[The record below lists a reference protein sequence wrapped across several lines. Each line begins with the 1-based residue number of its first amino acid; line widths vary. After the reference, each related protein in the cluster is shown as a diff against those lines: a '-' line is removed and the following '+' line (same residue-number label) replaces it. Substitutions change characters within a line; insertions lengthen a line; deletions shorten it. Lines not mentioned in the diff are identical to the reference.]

1 MTYELEINELVRK
14 IESLDVR
21 KRTAK
26 EHNFLIKNNY
36 GGDWERYISSVME
49 L

>member
-1 MTYELEINELVRK
+1 MTYEIEIDELIQK

-21 KRTAK
+21 KRTAR
-26 EHNFLIKNNY
+26 EHKFLIKNNY
-36 GGDWERYISSVME
+36 RGDWESYISSVMK